1 MRNHD
6 LKVAVVDDDAS
17 VLELVASALRETDAE
32 VVTYLEPRTFLER
45 QDLASFDLILSD
57 LMFPDQTG
65 IDLLRSVNQR
75 TRKPKFVIMTSNA
88 SIPTV
93 VEAIKEGAFDYLA
106 KPFRIHELL
115 TLLERVRADRE
126 PVPRDEPR
134 DFAVGRSAP
143 WRTLLDRARRVSELT
158 STVLIL
164 GETGSGKEVL
174 ARYVASFGPRA
185 GKPFVAVNCSALPEN
200 LIESELFGHAR
211 GAFTGATAPRRGL
224 FEEASGGTLF
234 LDEIGTMPLQAQA
247 KVLRVLE
254 DREVRRV
261 GESRTVSVDVRVLAA
276 TNLDL
281 GIAIDRREFRE
292 DLFYRLSVITL
303 VIPPLRERTEDI
315 PLLAERFLAS
325 FGGGGRPKRISPA
338 ALELLK
344 RYPFP
349 GNVRELKHAIEAALA
364 FSHGDELLPEDFTLG
379 TRGAAGP
386 VPRTQLRATA
396 PSEISAEQL
405 QDALRQ
411 SGGSRVEAA
420 KLLGIGRSTLYRLL
434 DQLRLEG

>member
-1 MRNHD
+1 
-6 LKVAVVDDDAS
+6 
-17 VLELVASALRETDAE
+17 